1 MTIYLT
7 NPLSD
12 QRWDTL
18 VSSHAVA
25 SAFHQR
31 GWLEALSR
39 TYGYQPLVL
48 TSAAPGEPMRNGIV
62 LCRVSSWITGT
73 RVVSLPFADHCE
85 LLLDDSQSLPEFLG
99 RLRSERDCQHWKYVE
114 LRPRS
119 GIRNM
124 SGEEPP
130 SRSYFFHELDLTP
143 SLEQIFCNFHKDSI
157 QRRIRHAE
165 RERLSYAIG
174 RSLDLVDEFYRLL
187 LVTRK
192 RHGLLPQ
199 PYAWFKNLAECMKDN
214 LQIRLAKKD
223 GASFAAVLTLRH
235 RNSLIYK
242 YGCSDEKRHNLAGM
256 PFLFWR
262 LIQESK
268 ASGIDKIDFGRS
280 DLDQE
285 SLVRFKDR
293 FGTNKSLLNYYRY
306 PTTMRAPARDWGV
319 RRIRQFFSILPES
332 VSATAGRL
340 VYRHIG

>member
-1 MTIYLT
+1 LI
-7 NPLSD
+7 
-12 QRWDTL
+12 
-18 VSSHAVA
+18 
-25 SAFHQR
+25 
-31 GWLEALSR
+31 
-39 TYGYQPLVL
+39 
-48 TSAAPGEPMRNGIV
+48 
-62 LCRVSSWITGT
+62 
-73 RVVSLPFADHCE
+73 
-85 LLLDDSQSLPEFLG
+85 
-99 RLRSERDCQHWKYVE
+99 
-114 LRPRS
+114 
-119 GIRNM
+119 
-124 SGEEPP
+124 
-130 SRSYFFHELDLTP
+130 
-143 SLEQIFCNFHKDSI
+143 
-157 QRRIRHAE
+157 
-165 RERLSYAIG
+165 
-174 RSLDLVDEFYRLL
+174 
-187 LVTRK
+187 VTRK

-199 PYAWFKNLAECMKDN
+199 PYVWFKNLVECMQDN

-306 PTTMRAPARDWGV
+306 PTTMRAPTSDWGV
-319 RRIRQFFSILPES
+319 RRIRQLFSILPDS